1 MNDRTRGSGATM
13 HKSDLKSSETLLSPA
28 KVNLVL
34 RVLGKMPDGYH
45 EIYSVMQPISLY
57 DEITIDVRDGEGVR
71 VVSDSPSIPS
81 DSSNLAGRAAIAFLK
96 RIGCK
101 KAIDISIKKNIPV
114 AAGLG
119 GGSSN
124 AATVLMALNGLLG
137 TGLGDSALMELARP
151 LGSDVPFFILRGAAV
166 ATGRGELLE
175 RAAMPNFD
183 YVLIN
188 PGFQVSTA
196 WVYGNLDLT
205 KRSENNRLLNS
216 VEVVAST
223 EGLKQFLINDLE
235 AVTIRKYPEVLRLK
249 EVLLDNG
256 AVAALMSGS
265 GPTVFGVFSDSQR
278 ADEARDILRGKLD
291 KNVRVLRAHGL

>member
-1 MNDRTRGSGATM
+1 M